1 MKLLLKPAGWAQM
14 MEFLP
19 IIQSHNGSLTEQS
32 AVRRW
37 WQSYQGAM
45 ASMDRDPRIG
55 RRLKQLLLDNRY
67 RDVDVE
73 VVQLHIGGWSPGKA
87 SLLHL
92 VSCLLLWP
100 VVFRHS

>member
-1 MKLLLKPAGWAQM
+1 
-14 MEFLP
+14 
-19 IIQSHNGSLTEQS
+19 
-32 AVRRW
+32 
-37 WQSYQGAM
+37 M